1 MKGIEMESN
10 QVTATIEL
18 LTETFGGAMATRNES
33 EHDELCQ
40 IAGVLASVLTY
51 EEMLLATD
59 QAIRDMSDDDL
70 QYRMHVLGY
79 RVVGKVVSGLPH
91 CPAIPAV
98 QAQLQAPREHEELD
112 EFKRSLQGRAR
123 YVLKRS
129 PRRASPTPRSMP
141 SEGGRLTDYEPIR
154 YAEGRPHCPVIPDR
168 FGTIPH
174 PGALASKA
182 DHEKFRADIKAREPY
197 AMTMRNHPTNVD
209 PVHADCPASADKVGC
224 AKGPGTKAKAQFKG
238 QPIIK
243 NPHNEAIDGE
253 PLPLCCTQQVVTLR
267 PPEKIGKP
275 RQIPY
280 WGSKKWE
287 KMFARR
293 TYMEGS

>member
-1 MKGIEMESN
+1 MKGTEMESN
-10 QVTATIEL
+10 EVTAIIEL
-18 LTETFGGAMATRNES
+18 LAETFGGAMATRNES
-33 EHDELCQ
+33 ERDELFQ
-40 IAGVLASVLTY
+40 FAGALASVLTVK
-51 EEMLLATD
+51 EMVLATD

-70 QYRMHVLGY
+70 QYWLHAEGV
-79 RVVGKVVSGLPH
+79 RVVGKVISGTPH
-91 CPAIPAV
+91 CPAAP
-98 QAQLQAPREHEELD
+98 AQLQAPSEGEELD
-112 EFKRSLQGRAR
+112 NFKRSLLVVRR
-123 YVLKRS
+123 YVFKRS

-154 YAEGRPHCPVIPDR
+154 YAEGRPHCPVMPDR
-168 FGTIPH
+168 FGTIPR
-174 PGALASKA
+174 PGALASNA

-224 AKGPGTKAKAQFKG
+224 AKGPGTKAKAQLKS

-275 RQIPY
+275 RQIQY

-293 TYMEGS
+293 TFMEGS